1 MTHTLTAKEVLATYG
16 ELPLVELHA
25 ITCFASLGWETANL
39 YNEAFGPNG
48 TEGRTSA
55 AEVILV
61 PRLRKA
67 LERINPGYP
76 ATAYDQAIEQLTED
90 RSTQIPVNA
99 NQAFY
104 KLLRD
109 RVKVEIADDK
119 GNPQTV
125 ELSVIDWSNPE
136 NNDFFLA
143 QQM

>member
-1 MTHTLTAKEVLATYG
+1 MTNVLTAKEILATYG

-25 ITCFASLGWETANL
+25 ISCFASLGWETANL
-39 YNEAFGPNG
+39 YNEAFGPSG

-90 RSTQIPVNA
+90 RSTQIHHAQNMRRRVGQRRRGRPSPNLADRHDVDRIGLVANA
-99 NQAFY
+99 D
-104 KLLRD
+104 RD
-109 RVKVEIADDK
+109 QLGAGRRYA
-119 GNPQTV
+119 
-125 ELSVIDWSNPE
+125 
-136 NNDFFLA
+136 
-143 QQM
+143 